1 MRAVI
6 QRVTEASVLVA
17 DYYKSIGLGYLI
29 LLGIHV
35 DDTDIDYDYMLKK
48 IIALRVFEDSEGKM
62 NLSLSQVNGSILL
75 ISQFTLLG
83 SVKGNNR
90 PSFTQSAKPD
100 QALAYYER
108 LYTDLKKV
116 VPVVEKGVF
125 GEDMKIS
132 LINQGPV
139 TIIIDTKEWFYEE

>member
-132 LINQGPV
+132 LINQGPL

>member
-6 QRVTEASVLVA
+6 QRVSSAEVTVG
-17 DYYKSIGLGYLI
+17 DYHQSIGLGYLI
-29 LLGIHV
+29 LLGIHI
-35 DDTDIDYDYMLKK
+35 DDEPTDYDYMLKK
-48 IIALRVFEDSEGKM
+48 IISLRVFEDAEGKM

-100 QALAYYER
+100 KALDYYLR
-108 LYTDLKKV
+108 LFDDLSKTVPIVKK
-116 VPVVEKGVF
+116 GLF
-125 GEDMKIS
+125 GEDMKVT
-132 LINQGPV
+132 LTNQGPV
-139 TIIIDTKEWFYEE
+139 TIIIDTKE

>member
-6 QRVTEASVLVA
+6 QRVTQASVKVA
-17 DYYKSIGLGYLI
+17 DYQRSIGLGYLI
-29 LLGIHV
+29 LLGIHS
-35 DDTDIDYDYMLKK
+35 DDKDDDYEYMLKK
-48 IIALRVFEDSEGKM
+48 ILALRIFEDSEGKM

-100 QALAYYER
+100 KALAYYEK
-108 LYTDLKKV
+108 LYFDLKQS
-116 VPVVEKGVF
+116 VPVVEKGWF
-125 GEDMKIS
+125 GEDMRIE
-132 LINQGPV
+132 LTNQGPV
-139 TIIIDTKEWFYEE
+139 TIIIDTKE

>member
-6 QRVTEASVLVA
+6 QRVTQASVTVG
-17 DYYKSIGLGYLI
+17 DYHKSIGLGYLI

-35 DDTDIDYDYMLKK
+35 DDDQKDYDYMLKK
-48 IIALRVFEDSEGKM
+48 ILALRIFEDAEGKM

-90 PSFTQSAKPD
+90 PSFTESAKPEK
-100 QALAYYER
+100 ALDYYLR
-108 LYTDLKKV
+108 LSDDLSKS
-116 VPVVEKGVF
+116 VPIVEQGLF
-125 GEDMKIS
+125 GEDMTIS
-132 LINQGPV
+132 LTNQGPV
-139 TIIIDTKEWFYEE
+139 TIIIDTKE